1 MTERY
6 FDTGRTEIIPYLPA
20 RIERLLDIG
29 CGAGATTKL
38 IRSMH
43 PNLNWAG
50 GVEIVAEQAKRAEN
64 ILDRV
69 WNINIE
75 QVQFENEIE
84 ANSLD
89 LILCLDV
96 LEHLVDPWD
105 VVKRLSKRLRPGGRL
120 LVSVPN
126 IQNWKFVKNL
136 LFKGDFYYRDSGLL
150 DRTHLRFFV
159 KATAESLAQSGG
171 LQHVQSVAL
180 PELKAGD
187 ARWLIDK
194 IALGATAN
202 ILAKQWLIVVE
213 RPA

>member
-1 MTERY
+1 MTDRY
-6 FDTGRTEIIPYLPA
+6 FDTGRTEIIPYLPQ
-20 RIERLLDIG
+20 RVERLLDIG

-38 IRSMH
+38 IKSLQ
-43 PNLNWAG
+43 PNLIWAG
-50 GVEIVAEQAKRAEN
+50 GVEIVAEQASLAEKT
-64 ILDRV
+64 LDRV

-75 QVQFENEIE
+75 QVHFENEIE
-84 ANSLD
+84 ALGLD

-96 LEHLVDPWD
+96 LEHLVDPWA
-105 VVKRLSKRLRPGGRL
+105 VVARLSNLLRPGGRL

-136 LFKGDFYYRDSGLL
+136 LFKGDFHYRDSGLL

-159 KATAESLAQSGG
+159 KATAESLAKSGG
-171 LQHVQSVAL
+171 LQHMRSIAL
-180 PELKAGD
+180 PELKPGD
-187 ARWLIDK
+187 ARWLIEK
-194 IALGATAN
+194 ITLGATSN